1 MNKIFNIPKTFFG
14 FLIASILFW
23 LLINL
28 SKEYT
33 SISNLEIVYTDLPQK
48 KILLSPPL
56 KKLPVLIKGTGFN
69 LISAKIANKPIKLS
83 LKKLSKKSANDYYFL
98 SKNIFQ
104 DIQDQLKSGTELT
117 QIQKDSIL
125 LKIGTLYS
133 KKVPLIA
140 NLNTTFQLGYDYSSP
155 TTITPDSILISG
167 DETFLKN
174 INSLMLEKINL
185 ENISENKSIQSAILF
200 PKEGEIKTNIT
211 SVKVNVYVDKFTEG
225 EVEVPISVKNA
236 PKSINIYPKKVKLIY
251 KVSLNNFNKVTPD
264 LFKVECN
271 YHQIENNGTDYLTP
285 KLIVSSD
292 LVSSVR
298 ITPNKID
305 FLIHK

>member
-1 MNKIFNIPKTFFG
+1 MNKTFNIPKTFFG

-69 LISAKIANKPIKLS
+69 LISTKIANKPIKLS

-117 QIQKDSIL
+117 LIQKDSIL

-133 KKVPLIA
+133 KKVPLKA

-155 TTITPDSILISG
+155 TTITPDSVLISG
-167 DETFLKN
+167 DKTFLKN

-185 ENISENKSIQSAILF
+185 ENISENKSIQSVILF

-211 SVKVNVYVDKFTEG
+211 SAKVNVYVDKFTEG
-225 EVEVPISVKNA
+225 EVEVPILVKNA

-251 KVSLNNFNKVTPD
+251 KVSLNNFNKITPD

-271 YHQIENNGTDYLTP
+271 YHQVENNDTNYLTP

-298 ITPNKID
+298 VTPNKID